1 MKNYLSFDKHKL
13 HKLLL
18 IWKQSKVS
26 EIKKARLLLVRSDAD
41 CSYIYHDRVYSPII
55 DSLVD
60 IANNHCVSSISISSP
75 YSKYHGSTAYNNPL
89 VFNRSFFWIELI
101 AFFNKIFCGSRA
113 AIRYKKKSSIKIW
126 IRILKKI
133 EPNIVIAIQPSN
145 YLCAAARELHIK
157 VYDYQHGVI
166 AKDHLWYGEKLHSIF
181 NDEELPAG
189 IICWD
194 KSSANSLNMLVQN
207 RGLHVLVLG
216 NPWVDRFI
224 NQVPNDNLVQ
234 EACSQ
239 KFLSESCRPSILV
252 SLQWGLKKHY
262 YRNTDFNGLMCDALI
277 QVIKKTSCEYNWL
290 LRLHPVQL
298 HGPENVEVRNQLIN
312 LFGDHENIDWD
323 NVSRLPLPVVMKKI
337 RLHITDMSTVVKEA
351 AWFSIPSAILN
362 PLLKKG
368 QQLQSLFIEER
379 EFGIATLIDQSE
391 TDIHEWIK
399 FFLEKPA
406 GTSNKSNQDFRYCFG
421 KFLENE
427 CKKNVDKIS
436 DLRRCD

>member
-1 MKNYLSFDKHKL
+1 M
-13 HKLLL
+13 
-18 IWKQSKVS
+18 
-26 EIKKARLLLVRSDAD
+26 
-41 CSYIYHDRVYSPII
+41 
-55 DSLVD
+55 
-60 IANNHCVSSISISSP
+60 
-75 YSKYHGSTAYNNPL
+75 
-89 VFNRSFFWIELI
+89 
-101 AFFNKIFCGSRA
+101 
-113 AIRYKKKSSIKIW
+113 
-126 IRILKKI
+126 
-133 EPNIVIAIQPSN
+133 
-145 YLCAAARELHIK
+145 
-157 VYDYQHGVI
+157 
-166 AKDHLWYGEKLHSIF
+166 
-181 NDEELPAG
+181 
-189 IICWD
+189 
-194 KSSANSLNMLVQN
+194 
-207 RGLHVLVLG
+207 
-216 NPWVDRFI
+216 
-224 NQVPNDNLVQ
+224 
-234 EACSQ
+234 
-239 KFLSESCRPSILV
+239 
-252 SLQWGLKKHY
+252 
-262 YRNTDFNGLMCDALI
+262 
-277 QVIKKTSCEYNWL
+277 
-290 LRLHPVQL
+290 HPVQL